1 MKTDID
7 KIKDILQI
15 LQEGYTKRDPKYL
28 DTFMKIYSS
37 KDSSLIIGTGQ
48 GGDFRGFEKAK
59 ELFLWDW
66 KFWGHVT
73 FDINTSDIHANGDMA
88 WVFMFADLKL
98 NHSEKYLN
106 ETALKRIKTTLE
118 NEKTSE
124 NAKMVDILR
133 LSALNFVEKNKG
145 EEFICPLRVTVV
157 LTKEKENWF
166 IVHMHFSNPI
176 GLFNSFPRKEEI

>member
-1 MKTDID
+1 MKTDND
-7 KIKDILQI
+7 NIKGILQI
-15 LQEGYTKRDPKYL
+15 LQEGYTKRDPKYI
-28 DTFMKIYSS
+28 DTFMQIYSS

-66 KFWGHVT
+66 KYWGDVT
-73 FDINTSDIHANGDMA
+73 FDIETTDIQVNGNMA
-88 WVFMFADLKL
+88 WVFIFAGLNLK
-98 NHSEKYLN
+98 HSEKYLN
-106 ETALKRIKTTLE
+106 ELALNRIKSTLE

-124 NAKMVDILR
+124 NAKIADILR
-133 LSALNFVEKNKG
+133 LSSLNFVEKVKG

-166 IVHMHFSNPI
+166 INHMHFSNPI